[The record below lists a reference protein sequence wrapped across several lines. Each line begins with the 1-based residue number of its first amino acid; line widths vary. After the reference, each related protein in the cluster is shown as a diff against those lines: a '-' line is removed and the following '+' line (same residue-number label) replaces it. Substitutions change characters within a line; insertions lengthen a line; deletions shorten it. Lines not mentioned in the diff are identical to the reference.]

1 MAHRFVRATPRT
13 DLLPELRERLD
24 DGEIGEM
31 DPFGEAMTASL
42 LDARFDPEMGEAVLD
57 DYFED
62 LRVVEADVDPGEGWA
77 RVDGLPSLWDEV
89 GAESEA

>member
-1 MAHRFVRATPRT
+1 MSR
-13 DLLPELRERLD
+13 
-24 DGEIGEM
+24 
-31 DPFGEAMTASL
+31 
-42 LDARFDPEMGEAVLD
+42 VLD